1 MCDLILNWIVQ
12 QLQKENST
20 LQELG
25 EYVCKIKIKKKRLFQ
40 KLFVD
45 AFTLSER

>member
-25 EYVCKIKIKKKRLFQ
+25 EYVCKTKEMRLFRD
-40 KLFVD
+40 LFLD
-45 AFTLSER
+45 AFTLS

>member
-25 EYVCKIKIKKKRLFQ
+25 EYVCKIKIKKRNYFRNYL
-40 KLFVD
+40 
-45 AFTLSER
+45 